1 MWEGVHVEWRLTGRN
16 AELER
21 LANTVE
27 DGNARGTVLVG
38 DAGVG
43 KSRLLRAVI
52 DRAQTAGFAVER
64 VYGSVAASRIPFGAV
79 SDLLP
84 DKVAGERLGLL
95 RQLRGSLERRADG
108 RRMLL
113 AVDDAHHLDPG
124 SLSFVHQIATTDSAL
139 VVATARS
146 DESIPESLTALWKDG
161 HVDRFD
167 VEPLDRAR
175 TRVLLHEVLGGDI
188 GDSLAESLF
197 RVTLGYPLYLRV
209 LVETSIEAG
218 RLRREE
224 GAWRFDGLP
233 FGSARLNELVT
244 HQIRGLDAAERAA
257 FELVAVAEPL
267 PEQVA
272 ASVADR
278 AVVERLLTRGLCRRD
293 VAADGV
299 LVRTLHPL
307 HAQMVVQ
314 HLDATTRAAC
324 AADLARAW
332 SAEAGPNAQLEAA
345 RWALEGGVDIDPG
358 SAGVAA
364 REALGRFDH
373 DLAARLAR
381 AALDVLPDDPVANI
395 VMAETLRHRRQGDA
409 VVHHLTRAAA
419 HAVDDLMRA
428 KIAVIHAETE
438 FLLRKDQAEAIRV
451 LDEAARAVHDD
462 EAAHV
467 LAVETAFLGAV
478 AGRLSRVVDVA
489 EKALEADISEETE
502 LEVANV
508 IVFSQALSLRLD
520 GVDERCERGLELAAR
535 FHNERP
541 LAEHQ
546 IGLSQA
552 LARIGQCRPRQAV
565 ALARQG
571 LERTR
576 GGGAPTGIWG
586 TVVAF
591 AGCFTG
597 DLDAAADAGVEA
609 VTSLLEDD
617 PFGTIGMAA
626 MIGSVAAH
634 QAGRGDDADWL
645 CERQGPPTWGADPR
659 ARAALEGRE
668 QAWRAA
674 AAGDVE
680 KGAEIAARV
689 GAQSLEDGQNLWS
702 AAALH
707 DAVRL
712 GHPELALGD
721 LHALLDDCGNAL
733 VAAALYH
740 AEALHARDANALARV
755 AASWADGGFTLF
767 AVDAEAQLARI
778 AAAGGDEV
786 EACRSATRAWL
797 RWRRCTGVP
806 TVALEAAPPPLSD
819 RELEIACHAASGET
833 SREIGEQLY
842 LSIRTVDNHLRNAY
856 RHLGVSGRDE
866 LRIVL
871 RDALTPPD

>member
-1 MWEGVHVEWRLTGRN
+1 MEWRLTGRD

-27 DGNARGTVLVG
+27 DRNARGTVLVG

-52 DRAQTAGFAVER
+52 DSAERAGFAVER
-64 VYGSVAASRIPFGAV
+64 VYGSVAASTIPFGAV

-84 DKVAGERLGLL
+84 DKVAGDRLGLL
-95 RQLRGSLERRADG
+95 RQLRRSLEQRADG

-113 AVDDAHHLDPG
+113 AVDDAHHLDSG
-124 SLSFVHQIATTDSAL
+124 SLSFVHQIATTNAAL

-146 DESIPESLTALWKDG
+146 DETIPESLTALWKDG

-167 VEPLDRAR
+167 LEPLDRAR
-175 TRVLLHEVLGGDI
+175 TRALLREVLTGDI
-188 GDSLAESLF
+188 ADSLAESLF
-197 RVTLGYPLYLRV
+197 RVTLGHPLYLRV

-218 RLRREE
+218 RLRREDR
-224 GAWRFDGLP
+224 AWRFDGLP
-233 FGSARLNELVT
+233 VGSARLNELVT
-244 HQIRGLDAAERAA
+244 YQIRGLDAGERAA
-257 FELVAVAEPL
+257 LELVALAEPL
-267 PEQVA
+267 PEHVA
-272 ASVADR
+272 VSVADR
-278 AVVERLLTRGLCRRD
+278 AVLERLVRRGLCRRD
-293 VAADGV
+293 VATDGV

-307 HAQMVVQ
+307 HAQMLVQ
-314 HLDATTRAAC
+314 HLDATIYAARAA
-324 AADLARAW
+324 ALARAW
-332 SAEAGPNAQLEAA
+332 SAEAGPNARLEAA
-345 RWALEGGVDIDPG
+345 RWALEGGVEIDPG
-358 SAGVAA
+358 PAGEAA
-364 REALGRFDH
+364 KEALGRFDH

-381 AALDVLPDDPVANI
+381 AALDVLPDDPVANL
-395 VMAETLRHRRQGDA
+395 VMAETLRHQRDGDG

-419 HAVDDLMRA
+419 HAIDDMMRA
-428 KIAVIHAETE
+428 KIAVVHAETE

-451 LDEAARAVHDD
+451 LDEAADAVDDD

-489 EKALEADISEETE
+489 EKALAAEISEATE
-502 LEVANV
+502 LEVTNV

-520 GVDERCERGLELAAR
+520 AVDERCERGLELAAR

-552 LARIGQCRPRQAV
+552 LARIGQCRPREAV

-597 DLDAAADAGVEA
+597 DLDVAADAGVEA

-626 MIGSVAAH
+626 MIGAVAAH
-634 QAGRGDDADWL
+634 QAGRVDDADWL
-645 CERQGPPTWGADPR
+645 CARQGPPTWGANPR

-668 QAWRAA
+668 KAWRTVAE
-674 AAGDVE
+674 GDVD

-689 GAQSLEDGQNLWS
+689 GAESFEDGQHLWS
-702 AAALH
+702 TAALH

-712 GHPELALGD
+712 GQPELVVSD
-721 LHALLDDCGNAL
+721 LRALLDECENAL
-733 VAAALYH
+733 VAAALNH
-740 AEALHARDANALARV
+740 AEALHAQDASSLAGV
-755 AASWADGGFTLF
+755 AASLADAGFTLF
-767 AVDAEAQLARI
+767 AVDADAQAARI
-778 AAAGGDEV
+778 AAARGDEV
-786 EACRSATRAWL
+786 GACRAATRAWL
-797 RWRRCTGVP
+797 RWQQCTGVP
-806 TVALEAAPPPLSD
+806 TVALEAAPPPLTD
-819 RELEIACHAASGET
+819 RELEIACHATSGKT

-842 LSIRTVDNHLRNAY
+842 LSIRTVDNHLRNTY
-856 RHLGVSGRDE
+856 RRLGVSGRDE
-866 LRIVL
+866 LQSVL
-871 RDALTPPD
+871 RTALTPPD